1 MKAGWKITTIDE
13 IADVVTKGTTPT
25 SIGHNFKEDGINF
38 VKVESITSDGRFLEH
53 KLAHISDEC
62 HQALRRSQIQAG
74 DILFSIAGALGRTA
88 IAPPELL
95 PANTNQALSI
105 IRLKDD
111 APVFTPYLAHALS
124 SGFLLDQIEV
134 ARGGAAQQNLSLT
147 QVKAFRVPLPPLE
160 DQRRIVAVL
169 DEAFAGLARAR
180 ANAEANLADARELF
194 SSLVDEV
201 AVRPE
206 WPTLPLKELA
216 STDCSLSYGIV
227 QPGDETASG
236 LPIVRPVDLTRR
248 QITLDGLKR
257 ISPDRASGYA
267 RTQLQ
272 GGELLLC
279 VRGTTGTVGIAEPE
293 LSGANVT
300 RGIVPIRFNDQ
311 MVPLFGYYQVLS
323 GFVQKQIEEKTYG
336 AALMQINIRDV
347 KELRLSCPSVD
358 EQKEAAER
366 LERIAKKH
374 VELLFDSEQKIRD
387 LDDLRQSLLQK
398 AFSGAL

>member
-1 MKAGWKITTIDE
+1 MSGWTKVTLGEVFEIGSSKRVLQKQWKNEGVPFYRAREIVKLSQHGYVENDLFISEDHFSDLKAKHGVPCEGDLMVSAVGTLGACYVVQPNDRFYFKDASVLRFHPKQEVCSRFFQYAFQWDGLLKTVKKSEGATVGTLTISR
-13 IADVVTKGTTPT
+13 AKT
-25 SIGHNFKEDGINF
+25 
-38 VKVESITSDGRFLEH
+38 
-53 KLAHISDEC
+53 
-62 HQALRRSQIQAG
+62 
-74 DILFSIAGALGRTA
+74 
-88 IAPPELL
+88 L
-95 PANTNQALSI
+95 P
-105 IRLKDD
+105 
-111 APVFTPYLAHALS
+111 
-124 SGFLLDQIEV
+124 
-134 ARGGAAQQNLSLT
+134 LT
-147 QVKAFRVPLPPLE
+147 LPPLE

-169 DEAFAGLARAR
+169 DETFAGLARAR

-216 STDCSLSYGIV
+216 SADCSLSYGIV

-236 LPIVRPVDLTRR
+236 LPIVRPVDLTSRH
-248 QITLDGLKR
+248 ITLDGLKR

-279 VRGTTGTVGIAEPE
+279 VRGTTGTVSIAQPE

-347 KELRLSCPSVD
+347 KELQLSCPSID
-358 EQKEAAER
+358 AQKEAAER
-366 LERIAKKH
+366 LERIGKKH

-398 AFSGAL
+398 AFSGDLS